1 MMNVV
6 ITGSTRGIGLG
17 MAREFLRRG
26 HDVFISSRGAD
37 AVARVVAMLRAEF
50 PQRQVAGQRCDVA
63 DFGQV
68 EALWAAAAGAMERVD
83 IWINNAGRDGV
94 KVPFFAIPPEDYV
107 QTVNTNLIGLMNCNR
122 VVIPGMYRQGGGRI
136 FNMEG
141 FGSDGRV
148 RPTIGPYGA
157 TKCALRYFT
166 KVLVRDLEGTPV
178 RMCYL
183 SPGMVTTEMLVPP
196 PEKRGKAWERNKRIL
211 NILADSVETVT
222 PWLVEE
228 VLKCDRNGGAVRWLT
243 GRKVMWRFFSSLFY
257 QRDVLSAVEQRGA

>member
-1 MMNVV
+1 MNVV
-6 ITGSTRGIGLG
+6 ITGSTKGIGLG

-26 HDVFISSRGAD
+26 HDLFISSRGAD
-37 AVARVVAMLRAEF
+37 AVARVTGELRQEF
-50 PQRQVAGQRCDVA
+50 PQRHIAGLPCDVA
-63 DFGQV
+63 DYAQV
-68 EALWAAAAGAMERVD
+68 EALWAAAVEALGRVD
-83 IWINNAGRDGV
+83 IWINNAGRDGI

-148 RPTIGPYGA
+148 RPTIAPYGS

-166 KVLVRDLEGTPV
+166 KALVKELEGTPV
-178 RMCYL
+178 KMCYL

-196 PEKRGKAWERNKRIL
+196 PERRTAAWERNKRIL
-211 NILADSVETVT
+211 NILADNVETVT

-228 VLKCDRNGGAVRWLT
+228 VLKCDQNGGAVRWLT

-257 QRDVLSAVEQRGA
+257 QRDVLSAVEQRSG